1 MNYQAIH
8 QEAVEAA
15 NKAEQ
20 EYFEKYGEPMYCGFA
35 WVSVRVTRT
44 NSKEANA
51 LKDIGFKNSYMP
63 KRLELWNVTKNSTQ
77 SMDIKEQ
84 GARAYAEVMRKHGI
98 EAYAASRAD

>member
-44 NSKEANA
+44 NSKEAIG
-51 LKDIGFKNSYMP
+51 LKSIGFKNSWMP
-63 KRLELWNVTKNSTQ
+63 KRVELWNVTSNGTQ

-84 GARAYAEVMRKHGI
+84 GARAYAEVLRKHGI